1 MERRIKVAV
10 IDGIADVRLDRPEKR
25 NALDADMCWE
35 LAELGKRLSQSEDV
49 RVAVLSGEG
58 KSFCAGLDVAA
69 LQELSTGG
77 KFLPFTDLT
86 KRSHGSANWVQHIVL
101 LWRDLPFPV
110 IAALHGEV
118 YGGGFQLALGADIR
132 VADPAARFGVMEGRW
147 GLVPDMGGTV
157 LMQQLARTDVVR
169 ELTFTART
177 FSADDAHR
185 YGFVTRVVS
194 NHLEQAME
202 TARTIAG
209 LSPDAVRAAKRLL
222 NGALA
227 RSLVESLEEE
237 TREQAG
243 LLGSANQLEAIR
255 AVKEVRPPRFA
266 SSSPPKSKKH

>member
-1 MERRIKVAV
+1 MERRIKVAL

-35 LAELGKRLSQSEDV
+35 LAEVGKSLAQNKDV

-58 KSFCAGLDVAA
+58 RSFCAGLDVAA
-69 LQELSTGG
+69 LQELSMGG
-77 KFLPFTDLT
+77 SFLPFTDLT
-86 KRSHGSANWVQHIVL
+86 RRSHGNANWVQHIVL

-132 VADPAARFGVMEGRW
+132 LADPAARFCVLEGRW

-169 ELTFTART
+169 ELTFTARR
-177 FSADDAHR
+177 FSAEDAEK

-202 TARTIAG
+202 SARAIAR

-227 RSLVESLEEE
+227 RNLAESLQEE
-237 TREQAG
+237 TREQAE
-243 LLGSANQLEAIR
+243 LLGSPNQLEAIR
-255 AVKEVRPPRFA
+255 AVKEGRPPSFV
-266 SSSPPKSKKH
+266 